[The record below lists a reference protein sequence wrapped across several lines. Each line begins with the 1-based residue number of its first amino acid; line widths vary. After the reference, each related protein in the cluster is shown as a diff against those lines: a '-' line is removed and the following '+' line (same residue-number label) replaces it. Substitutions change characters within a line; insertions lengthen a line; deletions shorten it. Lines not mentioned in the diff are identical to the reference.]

1 MKYRLFL
8 FGLFFL
14 INPYIWVFDILPDFI
29 GLIIMAKAIKPMTEI
44 SPSMEAAA
52 GGFKK
57 AAALSIAQLGLT
69 IPMITVVN
77 SDPTFNMV
85 FSFCF
90 NILRIIILIPALH
103 ELFNGFAYFADRHAQ
118 KGQTV
123 SVAKLKV
130 MRTVMQV
137 YVIVHCVL
145 SAFPEVVYLKVN
157 DSGLTSSIEEI
168 YPLMPFRTGII
179 FLCAAVVAVISVC
192 FFVVTCV
199 FFSKLR
205 KVTEFNRGIIS
216 DIASFVRSEKK
227 RIMSAVRPAVTCF
240 IIACFCAISY
250 YIDGKMLI
258 PPYFTPILHIA
269 VISNL
274 RRILDKK
281 VTPAFS
287 IVAVIISLPLQLFT
301 EFFATQYNELASF
314 AFSEVKVKFM
324 FPFVINAVYTF
335 FLILSTLCV
344 GIALYRVIKEHTGL
358 FWEAAYITHNSK
370 AANEKLSRLRM
381 SILLTVASCS
391 LAIFNT
397 YTYRNLYAKPILNTV
412 ALAIGVAVAVF
423 SSILYRSVRTAVL
436 EKYSTENKMN

>member
-1 MKYRLFL
+1 
-8 FGLFFL
+8 
-14 INPYIWVFDILPDFI
+14 
-29 GLIIMAKAIKPMTEI
+29 
-44 SPSMEAAA
+44 
-52 GGFKK
+52 
-57 AAALSIAQLGLT
+57 
-69 IPMITVVN
+69 
-77 SDPTFNMV
+77 
-85 FSFCF
+85 
-90 NILRIIILIPALH
+90 
-103 ELFNGFAYFADRHAQ
+103 
-118 KGQTV
+118 
-123 SVAKLKV
+123 
-130 MRTVMQV
+130 
-137 YVIVHCVL
+137 
-145 SAFPEVVYLKVN
+145 
-157 DSGLTSSIEEI
+157 
-168 YPLMPFRTGII
+168 
-179 FLCAAVVAVISVC
+179 
-192 FFVVTCV
+192 
-199 FFSKLR
+199 
-205 KVTEFNRGIIS
+205 
-216 DIASFVRSEKK
+216 
-227 RIMSAVRPAVTCF
+227 MSAVRPAVTCF

-370 AANEKLSRLRM
+370 TANEKLSRLRM